1 MTGQLFIFATQQEPP
16 VTAHPEDQT
25 ETDQAEAAPKF
36 RRRKEARP
44 DEILDAAL
52 DLFAEKGFDRT
63 RVDDIARRAGVSKGA
78 VYLYFPSKDA
88 VIEALVHR
96 AVGNFVGNMADH
108 ITAWRGDPRPLLTQ
122 LVPLFVERVS
132 DPRVFGVP
140 KLIIRE
146 APSHPKLA
154 DLYRE
159 QVIGTA
165 FPALIALF
173 SQAVEGGYIRKI
185 DPEMAVRCL
194 LGPFLMHV
202 MLEDVFGIRPSGA
215 APGDLKFAT
224 LLDTHLSI
232 FFAGLDPEPSP
243 GPSSQKDTS
252 HG

>member
-1 MTGQLFIFATQQEPP
+1 MTVQ
-16 VTAHPEDQT
+16 PEDQPK
-25 ETDQAEAAPKF
+25 TDQPETEPKF

-63 RVDDIARRAGVSKGA
+63 RVEDIASRAGVSKGA
-78 VYLYFPSKDA
+78 LYLYFPSKDA

-96 AVGNFVGNMADH
+96 AVGSFVGNMTDH
-108 ITAWRGDPRPLLTQ
+108 ITAWRGDPRPLLTR
-122 LVPLFVERVS
+122 LVPIFVERVS
-132 DPRVFGVP
+132 DPRVLGVP

-154 DLYRE
+154 EMYRE

-165 FPALIALF
+165 FPALTALF

-194 LGPFLMHV
+194 IGPFLMHV

-215 APGDLKFAT
+215 VPGDMKFTT

-232 FFAGLDPEPSP
+232 FFAGLEPDPSP
-243 GPSSQKDTS
+243 DRSPQKDMS